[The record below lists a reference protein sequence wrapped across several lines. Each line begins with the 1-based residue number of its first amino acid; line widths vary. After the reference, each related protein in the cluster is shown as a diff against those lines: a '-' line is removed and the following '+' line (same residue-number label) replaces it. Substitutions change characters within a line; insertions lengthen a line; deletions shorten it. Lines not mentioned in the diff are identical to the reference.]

1 MKIAVIAD
9 IHSNYYAL
17 KEFYKYIKRNAIDVV
32 IFAGDYITNLPYVNE
47 TMNLIFKIKKE
58 FKSYFVFGNREEYV
72 INFNENT
79 KINSRSG
86 NIYYTYHHID
96 GMYFDF
102 LKTLPKTQKL
112 NFGMNKTIFIA
123 HSTEK
128 NTRVLMLPEEQQTK
142 DYMDSV
148 EARYIICA
156 HSHKQF
162 IYKYNNKV
170 LINPGAF
177 GMFSDYKKT
186 CSFAVLDE
194 TVGNFNV
201 ELINLEYNVEC
212 ILSDFKNSD
221 FLEYSKMYGKA
232 IEYSFYSGYDFSG
245 DMIEYGN
252 AGLSENDKEKLYQDF
267 YRQAVKQYDRKNK

>member
-1 MKIAVIAD
+1 MID
-9 IHSNYYAL
+9 THCHL
-17 KEFYKYIKRNAIDVV
+17 FKEHYEDL
-32 IFAGDYITNLPYVNE
+32 DDL
-47 TMNLIFKIKKE
+47 
-58 FKSYFVFGNREEYV
+58 
-72 INFNENT
+72 
-79 KINSRSG
+79 
-86 NIYYTYHHID
+86 
-96 GMYFDF
+96 
-102 LKTLPKTQKL
+102 
-112 NFGMNKTIFIA
+112 
-123 HSTEK
+123 
-128 NTRVLMLPEEQQTK
+128 
-142 DYMDSV
+142 DSV

-177 GMFSDYKKT
+177 GMFSDYKKV

-201 ELINLEYNVEC
+201 ELINLEYNVER
-212 ILSDFKNSD
+212 ILSDFKNCD

-252 AGLSENDKEKLYQDF
+252 AGLSEKDKEKLYQDF